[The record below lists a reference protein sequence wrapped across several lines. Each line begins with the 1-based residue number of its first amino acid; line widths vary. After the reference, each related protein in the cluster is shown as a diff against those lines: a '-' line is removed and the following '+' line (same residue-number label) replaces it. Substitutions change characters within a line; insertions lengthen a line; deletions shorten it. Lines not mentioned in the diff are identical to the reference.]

1 MRKPTY
7 SVELNKH
14 LSRFLQIAI
23 PLGLGIVLIWYVYQ
37 SFTIEQIEETKS
49 YFSEANYGFVVLSVI
64 LSFLS
69 HLSRA
74 YRWNFMLEPMGYKPK
89 LANNFMAIS
98 VAYLMNLLIPRS
110 GEVSRAIILD
120 KYEKVP
126 FQKGFG
132 TIISERVVDL
142 IFLLIFTIVALSL
155 KFDIL
160 FKFVSE
166 SIPRSSLYIVVIG
179 LIAIGIVIP
188 LYIVFS
194 KSKINKKIKNFI
206 FGLKEGIFSII
217 KMRKKG
223 EFIFQSF
230 VIWVLY
236 LLSFYAAL
244 QSLPETSVLSFGT
257 VIISF
262 VVGSFTIAF
271 TNSGFGTYPAA
282 MAAILSVF
290 GVLKTVGIAFGWIVW
305 ISNII
310 YIVLFGIISLVIL
323 PLYNSSQRSI

>member
-290 GVLKTVGIAFGWIVW
+290 GVLKTIGIAFGWIVW